1 MGFPE
6 SPWRMSLSS
15 LPGFIFLLISHH
27 FQTGNA
33 VTEHFKVTGPDQP
46 VVAVLGEDAVLLCR
60 LSPALSAQ
68 HMQVRWFRKSS
79 DFIVHR
85 YENGMDQ
92 NERQNSKYRGR
103 TELIKDCISS
113 GSVPLRIRNIGLDDE
128 GIYTCFFELDT
139 YYEKAV
145 VELKV
150 AGLGSAPSISLHD
163 HQDRELRVLCESSGW
178 YPEPVVAWRQEDG
191 QSLMSLSETE
201 TEEQN
206 GLFKVKSS
214 LLLRTNQHRS
224 ISCRIRN
231 IILSQDK
238 ESVISIADTIYQ
250 RVSRWIVSLTL
261 ILMSVLISCG
271 LLVVLFFYHLRKERK
286 EKAKLSADNAKFSN
300 DNQYLL
306 AVNAKLSADN
316 AKFSNDNQYLLAVN
330 AKLSADNAKF
340 SNDNLDVTLDPETA
354 HPYLLVSEDRKSVT
368 KEAIRQIL
376 PDDPERFDTDL
387 CVLGCQRI
395 TSGRHYWEVE
405 VGAEKDWA
413 VGVCKDSVKRKG
425 RSPQSPGEGYWGVA
439 LMYSGEH
446 QALTHPR
453 TPFYPKD
460 FPHAVGILLD
470 YETGMVSFYNADNKA
485 HLFTFTDTFSET
497 LRPFLYTYTTLR
509 IRQVAD

>member
-300 DNQYLL
+300 DN
-306 AVNAKLSADN
+306 
-316 AKFSNDNQYLLAVN
+316 
-330 AKLSADNAKF
+330 
-340 SNDNLDVTLDPETA
+340 LDVTLDPETA